1 LSSRPSFLSSRAIA
15 RDLLMGCLTTFGMT
29 YPMSPRGL
37 CPRGLLMRRRPER
50 NDRQE
55 ACHRMFILVSW
66 TLKPSYSMK
75 DMERE
80 RRKDSINTL
89 SLVLRD
95 RSGCFGLSFP
105 FLNLNQN
112 IRLKSLHHNTMIGY
126 RRLSLMSSS
135 QILLRRENQ

>member
-1 LSSRPSFLSSRAIA
+1 
-15 RDLLMGCLTTFGMT
+15 
-29 YPMSPRGL
+29 
-37 CPRGLLMRRRPER
+37 
-50 NDRQE
+50 
-55 ACHRMFILVSW
+55 MFILVSW